1 MSPHLLNPLIPIE
14 QTFIYYTEINEKKLI
29 HRNCYFC
36 TLIWRN
42 LASISTLLRFVQ
54 YLSHTGV

>member
-1 MSPHLLNPLIPIE
+1 MSPHLLNPLNPIE
-14 QTFIYYTEINEKKLI
+14 QTFIYYTEINEKLI

-42 LASISTLLRFVQ
+42 LASISSLLRFVQ